1 MYNHFVTLEN
11 VMKKLFVCSLFGIC
25 MVTFADEPQEE
36 EKKRF
41 ETIIDITQEI
51 SKATPCVPSKQSPDI
66 YELDLSKS
74 TLLNDNCYPH
84 VISTP
89 SFAGTCIT
97 APSFFDGFW
106 KSVNNIPLEEITMV
120 PAVKIDLSGIIQEG
134 GKITAEHIKAFE
146 REFGDIRPKRF
157 FIIYTGW
164 SKNWSAEKRKY
175 IKKYPILTKDA
186 AEYIVSK
193 KALGLGMDTPL
204 PDAKDSDFQVQD
216 ILFSKGMY
224 IVKNL
229 SENTEKIKEK
239 FGRVIIAPLKFDGSN
254 ESPARVIF
262 YVPSESG
269 TPIIDGI
276 KKRFGK
282 FFGIR

>member
-1 MYNHFVTLEN
+1 
-11 VMKKLFVCSLFGIC
+11 MKKLFVCSLFGIC
-25 MVTFADEPQEE
+25 IGCFADQPKQEE
-36 EKKRF
+36 EEVKRF
-41 ETIIDITQEI
+41 KTIIDITQEI
-51 SKATPCVPSKQSPDI
+51 SKATPCVPAKQSPDI

-106 KSVNNIPLEEITMV
+106 KSVNNIPLEDITMV
-120 PAVKIDLSGIIQEG
+120 RAVKIDLSGVVQEG

-164 SKNWSAEKRKY
+164 SKNWGGEKRKY
-175 IKKYPILTKDA
+175 IKKYPVLTKDA

-193 KALGLGMDTPL
+193 KALGVGMDTPL
-204 PDAKDSDFQVQD
+204 PDAKDTDFQVQD
-216 ILFSKGMY
+216 ILFNKGLY

-229 SENTEKIKEK
+229 SEEVGKIEEK
-239 FGRVIIAPLKFDGSN
+239 FGRVIISPLKFDGAN
-254 ESPARVIF
+254 EAPARVIF
-262 YVPSESG
+262 YVNNESS
-269 TPIIDGI
+269 TPIIDAI
-276 KKRFGK
+276 KKRLGKLFG
-282 FFGIR
+282 FR